1 MSTDRWRAARRERG
15 GGQPSP
21 GIERPNPFALSKA
34 CELDRADT
42 DWSPQGEGDRAQRG
56 GGVPVLQPATD
67 RGPVWRSPK
76 HREVPR
82 PDWRPQ
88 GRRDPL
94 QPQSPGSGGWDARA
108 DAAAGDPRPKRGWA
122 AYQDV
127 PDSAQCK
134 PAQTQAMDRPRVL
147 AAKADGHKH
156 HQNAQLTE
164 RPRCPVS
171 RTPDRPNAPGPARSG
186 EALAL
191 ALAHKVGSRRLV
203 AATCA
208 GAQVAGVQPALT
220 VAQALLL
227 VPDLHVAEAEPEQDA
242 AELARLARWAA
253 RHVSPLVGLNPPDG
267 LFIDA
272 TGLAH
277 LWGGEAALI
286 DRLVQAMAER
296 GYAARAA
303 IADTPGAAWGWARF
317 GPGGVLPP
325 GAQARAL
332 DRLALDAL
340 RLEPQTADA
349 LAAVGIVSV
358 GELAALPRAPAVKRF
373 GPQPFARLDDAL
385 GRRQEPIQPIR
396 PPRVLEAAL
405 ACPEPLMTAE
415 PLAEAVRRLLTDLT
429 VRLAAGGLGARRLRL
444 AFMRV
449 DGAVQAIALG
459 TARPTRDAA
468 HLARLLL
475 PRLETVDPGF
485 GIEAARLTALRV
497 EPLAPQQL
505 GGDAAAEEGL
515 AELVDRLTNN
525 AEAARVA
532 TPAPRES
539 DMPERSVRWSAPLPG
554 RWRGLAARQRRRERG
569 VHIPPTT
576 WPASLPRPPRLIH
589 PPEAVD
595 AIAMLPDHPPVRFTW
610 RGRSHRVVRADG
622 PERLHGEWW
631 RVPAETGAVR
641 DYFQVETQEGRRF
654 WLFRSGDGEDPATGA
669 MDWWCHGVFG

>member
-1 MSTDRWRAARRERG
+1 
-15 GGQPSP
+15 
-21 GIERPNPFALSKA
+21 
-34 CELDRADT
+34 
-42 DWSPQGEGDRAQRG
+42 
-56 GGVPVLQPATD
+56 
-67 RGPVWRSPK
+67 
-76 HREVPR
+76 
-82 PDWRPQ
+82 
-88 GRRDPL
+88 L
-94 QPQSPGSGGWDARA
+94 QPQRPGIGGWDARVE
-108 DAAAGDPRPKRGWA
+108 AAADDPRAKRGWA
-122 AYQDV
+122 DDQDAA
-127 PDSAQCK
+127 DRRQRT

-147 AAKADGHKH
+147 AAKADHHKH
-156 HQNAQLTE
+156 QENAHLIE
-164 RPRCPVS
+164 RPRSPVS
-171 RTPDRPNAPGPARSG
+171 RTPDRLNALASPRNGEGDRAKHGGGGDAAQPARLPQCSHAAASRPRPLHRPAADPSRSG
-186 EALAL
+186 EALPL

-203 AATCA
+203 AAACA
-208 GAQVAGVQPALT
+208 RARAAGVQPGLT

-227 VPDLHVAEAEPEQDA
+227 VPDLHVAEAEPERDA

-277 LWGGEAALI
+277 LWGDETALI
-286 DRLVQAMAER
+286 DRLVQAMAGR

-325 GAQARAL
+325 GAQEQAFGHL
-332 DRLALDAL
+332 PLDAL
-340 RLEPQTADA
+340 RLAPETADA
-349 LAAVGIVSV
+349 LAAVGIDSV

-385 GRRQEPIQPIR
+385 GRTLEPIQPIR
-396 PPRVLEAAL
+396 CPRVLEATL

-415 PLAEAVRRLLTDLT
+415 PLAEATHRLLADLT
-429 VRLAAGGLGARRLRL
+429 ARLAAGGLGARLLRL
-444 AFMRV
+444 AFTRV
-449 DGAVQAIALG
+449 DGAVQAVALG

-525 AEAARVA
+525 AQSVRVA
-532 TPAPRES
+532 MPAPCES
-539 DMPERSVRWSAPLPG
+539 DMPERSVGWYPALSLSLRGCPSPASG
-554 RWRGLAARQRRRERG
+554 RGRPSSRRGRERAMAA
-569 VHIPPTT
+569 TS

-610 RGRSHRVVRADG
+610 RGCLHRVVRADG
-622 PERLHGEWW
+622 PERLYGEWW
-631 RVPAETGAVR
+631 RVAAETGAVR
-641 DYFQVETQEGRRF
+641 DYFQVETHDGRRF
-654 WLFRSGDGEDPATGA
+654 WLFRSGDGEDPATGT
-669 MDWWCHGVFG
+669 MEWWCHGVFG